1 MTAIDALWQDVH
13 LAVRRLTHSRGF
25 AVAAILTLTLGI
37 GASTAI
43 FSVVDAVLLR
53 PLPFPAQEQL
63 LYATGQLASS
73 DQSGISPAD
82 VEEYRADAHTMQQFA
97 AIGTADTVSN
107 LTGGEQPEQ
116 VRSQLVSWNFFETLG
131 LHPSLGRGFVPAD
144 EREIEPQ
151 IVILGHG
158 IWARDLGGDP
168 QAVGR
173 VLKLDGKSV
182 TIVGVLP
189 VDVPSLSRADV
200 WQPLPMDN
208 PYLNG
213 RDAHF
218 LGGVARMKPGVSL
231 GQARAELDAI
241 AHGIATQHPT
251 TDTGRSLNLTLLTDH
266 VVGDTR
272 SALVLWL
279 GAVVLLLLIGCAN
292 VANLQLARA
301 TARRKEMAIR
311 AALGAGQWR
320 IIRQTLTESLLLAL
334 AGGALG
340 FLGAVW
346 GVARLRA
353 IAPNG
358 LPRVEEIRVN
368 PEVLAFT
375 AGLSV
380 LTGILFGLA
389 PALRL
394 SRGGLQGVLAEGSR
408 GSDRTRHRLGNVLV
422 VGEVALSMG
431 LLLSGGLLLQS
442 LWRLV
447 HVDPGFQPDHVVTAT
462 MHMSNGQRTRAEKQ
476 ILYRALEER
485 LSGLPGV
492 EAVGMISE
500 LPLSGQS
507 GNGTFRV
514 DGRVYAPNQ
523 TDDTDLRQVTPGLLQ
538 ALRIPLIAGR
548 WVGRNDS
555 ENAPGVAVVNQAFV
569 QRFFRGQNPMGRRL
583 RIVGDQ
589 IEAREIVGVIATV
602 KHVNLNEE
610 PRAAM
615 YVPLAQYPPPDL
627 NIAIRTAGPLHLGTE
642 IQDTVR
648 SLERDEAISAVR
660 PMEEVLATSVAQP
673 RFSALLLSVFAA
685 LALLLAAVGVY
696 GLVAY
701 TANQRTR
708 EIGIRIALGAA
719 RHNILGMV
727 LADGLW
733 LVLAGT
739 AIGLTIALVF
749 TRLLRGM
756 LFGVNATDPVT
767 FAVVSALLLCVSL
780 AACWVPA
787 RRATRVNPIIALRHE

>member
-151 IVILGHG
+151 IAILGHG

-168 QAVGR
+168 QVVGR
-173 VLKLDGKSV
+173 TLKLDGKTV

-213 RDAHF
+213 REAHF
-218 LGGVARMKPGVSL
+218 LGVVARMKPGVGL
-231 GQARAELDAI
+231 RQARAEVDAI
-241 AHGIATQHPT
+241 AHDIATRHPA
-251 TDTGRSLNLTLLTDH
+251 TDMGRSLNLTPLTDH

-272 SALVLWL
+272 TALVLWL

-311 AALGAGQWR
+311 AALGAGKWR

-340 FLGAVW
+340 FFAAVW
-346 GVARLRA
+346 GVAGLRA
-353 IAPNG
+353 VAPSG

-375 AGLSV
+375 AALSV

-389 PALRL
+389 PAIRL
-394 SRGGLQGVLAEGSR
+394 SGGELQGVLTEGSR

-462 MHMSNGQRTRAEKQ
+462 MHLSNGQRTRAEKQ

-485 LSGLPGV
+485 LAGLPGV

-523 TDDTDLRQVTPGLLQ
+523 TDDTDLRQVTPGLLP

-569 QRFFRGQNPMGRRL
+569 QRFLGGQNPMGRRL

-602 KHVNLNEE
+602 KHGNLNEE

-719 RHNILGMV
+719 PHDILGMV
-727 LADGLW
+727 LAGGLW